1 MALVLSAFLAG
12 VYIDVMGKFEF
23 RVFGLP
29 FLQRSVVPKFG
40 CLLPAWLLRS
50 RLFFVRVNRFW
61 CVWTR
66 VLVSWMR
73 EHLAKLARVF
83 GDGLSDLWMGKT

>member
-1 MALVLSAFLAG
+1 
-12 VYIDVMGKFEF
+12 
-23 RVFGLP
+23 
-29 FLQRSVVPKFG
+29 
-40 CLLPAWLLRS
+40 LLRS